1 MTSRLIAGRT
11 ARMRDDLF
19 GDHQEFRPTHRLVA
33 LLMLLTLLGIAFA
46 QAALADVDMKTC
58 NVTATSSTCVATNG
72 ARQQL
77 ELRNVGASQP
87 AYCSTICPATTSNS
101 FVLPVSGAN
110 PWREIGNELAGA
122 KICCITATSTTT
134 VVWREQTRK
143 GQLTA
148 PTPTPIATPTP
159 TP

>member
-1 MTSRLIAGRT
+1 MRLI
-11 ARMRDDLF
+11 
-19 GDHQEFRPTHRLVA
+19 VA
-33 LLMLLTLLGIAFA
+33 LLLTLVAGR
-46 QAALADVDMKTC
+46 ALADVDMKTC
-58 NVTATSSTCVATNG
+58 NVTNTSSTCVAANG

-110 PWREIGNELAGA
+110 PWKEIGNELAGA

-134 VVWREQTRK
+134 VVWREQARK

-148 PTPTPIATPTP
+148 PTPTATAAPTP